1 TGRMKLTE
9 SSERLSV
16 YWKLWTLLMNKADRP
31 DTTKDY
37 DLVDI
42 GAGSGFGFENV
53 HLSVAKS

>member
-1 TGRMKLTE
+1 MKLTE